1 MQLINDIQ
9 NTWKRKFKVKDR
21 LSFSLILMVFM
32 AIYYYSRYTK
42 QHVPFE
48 DYQVEVYVILFILL
62 SFVLIDFW
70 GDFVLRIWLTIAAT
84 IGKIFNTVLF
94 FILYFLI
101 LVPILGT
108 RRIFDRKKKT
118 TQTNWSTKMY
128 INTDY
133 LKMG

>member
-9 NTWKRKFKVKDR
+9 NIWKRKFKVKDR
-21 LSFSLILMVFM
+21 LSFSLVLLVFM

-84 IGKIFNTVLF
+84 VGKILNTILF

-108 RRIFDRKKKT
+108 RRIFARKKKN